1 MCQRKNSEG
10 ASLREEKAYLN
21 CLMTKN
27 RPEGGLQMAYR
38 IIHHVQWQYHT
49 LSLVNKLPV
58 GGRADP

>member
-1 MCQRKNSEG
+1 MEPHSKMRWPVRTVQ
-10 ASLREEKAYLN
+10 
-21 CLMTKN
+21 MTKN

-58 GGRADP
+58 GAL